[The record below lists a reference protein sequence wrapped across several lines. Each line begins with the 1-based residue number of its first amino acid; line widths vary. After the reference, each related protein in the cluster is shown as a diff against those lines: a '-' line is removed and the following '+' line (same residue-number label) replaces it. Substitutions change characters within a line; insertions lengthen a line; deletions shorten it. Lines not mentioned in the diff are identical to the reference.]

1 MSENYFYLKLLLR
14 NNLLLNLDEYALS
27 NVAKRGLVCQF
38 LGMNLASAFQPIVN
52 AAGKV
57 LGREALLRA
66 SLLEHG
72 ELRPETA
79 FEDAIQAE
87 RLVQFDRL
95 VRTLHVLNHS
105 RNFADNELLFLNVH
119 PRLLTSVN
127 DHGHTF
133 EQILHYYSVP
143 TSQVVIEIRE
153 AAVADQI
160 QLVRAIKNYR
170 HLGYKIA
177 VEDFGA
183 THASISR
190 ILSTERTYRTMVTDK
205 GYTELD
211 RVLALQPD
219 IVKLDQAVI
228 HAAEQN
234 SSIGTV
240 IHGLVNIF
248 HRAGIQVAIEGIETA
263 QQLDIA
269 KKTGADFLQGYY
281 LGQPEFS
288 RIPEHFDYSERL
300 AA

>member
-38 LGMNLASAFQPIVN
+38 LGMNLASAFQPIVD

-72 ELRPETA
+72 ELSPETA

-105 RNFADNELLFLNVH
+105 RNFADDELLFLNVH
-119 PRLLTSVN
+119 PHLLTSVN

-133 EQILHYYSVP
+133 EQILHYYAVP
-143 TSQVVIEIRE
+143 TSQVVIEIKH
-153 AAVADQI
+153 AAVADQTQLAQAI
-160 QLVRAIKNYR
+160 QNYR
-170 HLGYKIA
+170 KLGYKIA
-177 VEDFGA
+177 VDDFGSA
-183 THASISR
+183 QSGIGRVVNSHR
-190 ILSTERTYRTMVTDK
+190 NYRSLVEDNH
-205 GYTELD
+205 ELKQ
-211 RVLALQPD
+211 VFALRPD
-219 IVKLDQAVI
+219 IVKLDRAVI
-228 HAAEQN
+228 HAAAQQR
-234 SSIGTV
+234 SADSVLT
-240 IHGLVNIF
+240 GLVNIF
-248 HRAGIQVAIEGIETA
+248 HKAGIQVAIEGIETD